1 MSYYLYI
8 INVFLLATVKF
19 FFSPMYGFFLG
30 LSFIETTLS
39 VLAGGV
45 FGFFV
50 FYYIT
55 DIFLVYVRHLKP
67 VVVKVTPHKT
77 RLHYRNWQIKRKR
90 KAKGKKVFTRRNK
103 FFVRAR
109 SAYGMWGIIILT
121 PFVLSIP
128 IGAFLLRK
136 YYGHRKE
143 AIPAAVLAF
152 IVEGILICSVSWF
165 VFSNH

>member
-19 FFSPMYGFFLG
+19 FISPMYGFFLG
-30 LSFIETTLS
+30 LSFIETTSAVLS
-39 VLAGGV
+39 GGI
-45 FGFFV
+45 FGLFV

-67 VVVKVTPHKT
+67 VVVKVTPYRT
-77 RLHYRNWQIKRKR
+77 RLRYRSWQKKRKN
-90 KAKGKKVFTRRNK
+90 KAKNKKVFTKRNK
-103 FFVRAR
+103 LFVRAR
-109 SAYGMWGIIILT
+109 SAYGMWGIIVLT
-121 PFVLSIP
+121 PIVLSVP

-143 AIPAAVLAF
+143 AIPAAVITL
-152 IVEGILICSVSWF
+152 IVEGILICSISWF